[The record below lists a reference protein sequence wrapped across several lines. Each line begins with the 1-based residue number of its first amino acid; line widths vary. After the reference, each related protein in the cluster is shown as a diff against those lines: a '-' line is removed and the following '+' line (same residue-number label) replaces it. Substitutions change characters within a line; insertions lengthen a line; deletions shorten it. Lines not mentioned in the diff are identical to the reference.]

1 MRKLIHKLIKAT
13 YHFRSPDRRWPDW
26 KEHDYTKQC
35 WGHALQGMNG
45 FKEKGKFNITG
56 HDSKRGLFFVEQ
68 MKEGDKLRVK
78 FTNGKHG
85 YLRIY
90 RLSFFRD
97 PSDMFSATVKFE
109 GLIS

>member
-1 MRKLIHKLIKAT
+1 MKKLFEKLKAAIRQ
-13 YHFRSPDRRWPDW
+13 FQSPDKRWPNW
-26 KEHDYTKQC
+26 KEHDYTNQG
-35 WGHALQGMNG
+35 WGHALHGMTE
-45 FKEKGKFNITG
+45 FREEGKFNITG
-56 HDSKRGLFFVEQ
+56 HDSNRGLYFVEQ

-85 YLRIY
+85 YLRIH

-109 GLIS
+109 GLIP